1 MWMQYVPVLV
11 LYAWVAGFIA
21 AELKRKGHG
30 TLVLLASF
38 VWPLA
43 CLYVY
48 IRGTSAL
55 EGGEE

>member
-1 MWMQYVPVLV
+1 MQYVPVLV

-55 EGGEE
+55 EGGGE